1 MSATAVIKGSCH
13 CAAVQWQFAGQP
25 DGATAC
31 NCTVCRRYGV
41 LWAYDY
47 EGEGIKVSGK
57 TQIYARGTAI
67 EFHFCPLCG
76 CVAFWRAQRDNKDG
90 RRRIAV
96 NLRLAEPEAVAQI
109 PIDHFDG
116 FNTFEDL
123 PRDGRCVGDYW
134 F

>member
-1 MSATAVIKGSCH
+1 MLEGLCH
-13 CAAVQWQFAGQP
+13 CGAVKWHFKGVP
-25 DGATAC
+25 ESATAC

-47 EGEGIKVSGK
+47 EDEGITVSGA
-57 TQIYARGTAI
+57 TTNYVRGKAI
-67 EFHFCPLCG
+67 EFHFCPICG
-76 CVAFWRAQRDNKDG
+76 CVAYWRAQRLSENG

-96 NLRLAEPEAVAQI
+96 NLRLTEPEPIARL

-116 FNTFEDL
+116 LNAFEDL
-123 PRDGRCVGDYW
+123 PRDNRCVADMW